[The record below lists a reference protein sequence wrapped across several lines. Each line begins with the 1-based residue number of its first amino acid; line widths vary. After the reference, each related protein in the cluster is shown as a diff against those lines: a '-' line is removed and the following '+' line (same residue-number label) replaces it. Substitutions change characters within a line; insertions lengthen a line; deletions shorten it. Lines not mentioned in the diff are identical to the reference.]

1 MPRKCRRPANPGN
14 HRESNHETRAFDRGA
29 VQMTPEERAKQIAWD
44 EFDREDDTTT
54 SLENLIS
61 EAIKHFI
68 QEEREA
74 CAKLVEERGNY
85 HGVYSTIDP
94 KITAK
99 AIRER
104 K

>member
-1 MPRKCRRPANPGN
+1 MTSGELAVELFNQLDFDCNNAPGSLN
-14 HRESNHETRAFDRGA
+14 EAES
-29 VQMTPEERAKQIAWD
+29 I
-44 EFDREDDTTT
+44 
-54 SLENLIS
+54 
-61 EAIKHFI
+61 EAIENAIRQAI

>member
-1 MPRKCRRPANPGN
+1 
-14 HRESNHETRAFDRGA
+14 
-29 VQMTPEERAKQIAWD
+29 MTPEERAKQIAWD

-74 CAKLVEERGNY
+74 CAKLAF
-85 HGVYSTIDP
+85 TIRNDYQF
-94 KITAK
+94 KSDHQSADTCLNVGL
-99 AIRER
+99 AIRNR